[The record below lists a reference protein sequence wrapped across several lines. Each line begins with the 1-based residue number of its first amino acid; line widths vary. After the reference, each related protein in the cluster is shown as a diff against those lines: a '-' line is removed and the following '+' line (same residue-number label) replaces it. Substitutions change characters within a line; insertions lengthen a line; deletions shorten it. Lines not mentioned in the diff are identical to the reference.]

1 MICGTLRSAWRA
13 NLWNNFQRSN
23 NRGRALSGFSWYDV
37 APSFDSLRKILDTFP
52 PQEKTQVF
60 AVVVGHVVS
69 PAAFEGRSLE
79 THCPFCKQNIVPTFD
94 HVTWFCPAWSDRPV
108 RPSSELQAQLGWPP
122 YGQAKEESK
131 RILHH
136 MGRVRSAICSWR
148 HDWGHRRRAASATNR
163 CSSTTRQSIDTWNLF
178 VLYFGAKQPS
188 KTRSFSNQNRGQLG
202 STYMY
207 LIQPKYW
214 YPSIPEAVWLTNLI
228 HQKQIRGRK
237 TWLIG

>member
-23 NRGRALSGFSWYDV
+23 NRGRALSGLSWYDV

-122 YGQAKEESK
+122 CGQAKEESK

-148 HDWGHRRRAASATNR
+148 HD
-163 CSSTTRQSIDTWNLF
+163 
-178 VLYFGAKQPS
+178 
-188 KTRSFSNQNRGQLG
+188 
-202 STYMY
+202 
-207 LIQPKYW
+207 
-214 YPSIPEAVWLTNLI
+214 
-228 HQKQIRGRK
+228 
-237 TWLIG
+237 

>member
-1 MICGTLRSAWRA
+1 MLRSAWRA

-23 NRGRALSGFSWYDV
+23 NRGRALSELSWYDV

-94 HVTWFCPAWSDRPV
+94 HVTWFCPAWPDRPV
-108 RPSSELQAQLGWPP
+108 RPSSELQAQLGWLPC
-122 YGQAKEESK
+122 GQAKEESK

-136 MGRVRSAICSWR
+136 MGRMRSAICSWR
-148 HDWGHRRRAASATNR
+148 HD
-163 CSSTTRQSIDTWNLF
+163 
-178 VLYFGAKQPS
+178 
-188 KTRSFSNQNRGQLG
+188 
-202 STYMY
+202 
-207 LIQPKYW
+207 
-214 YPSIPEAVWLTNLI
+214 
-228 HQKQIRGRK
+228 
-237 TWLIG
+237 